1 MAESIEMS
9 RQQINFNNF
18 RAIFSG
24 EEFPHG
30 NRRPVQPL
38 NGRTV
43 LTDLKGG
50 NHWRLDK
57 LLNTPPFKEYR
68 SYFNAKAF
76 LKNWKPAEPKPT
88 DG

>member
-50 NHWRLDK
+50 NH
-57 LLNTPPFKEYR
+57 
-68 SYFNAKAF
+68 
-76 LKNWKPAEPKPT
+76 
-88 DG
+88 